1 LRTLPFV
8 VFLSAVLVAAP
19 AGGVAAAQGA
29 AASAPSSAAA
39 PSPSPAQPPAAP
51 SPPPLPGPLVLEADE
66 ISYDALANVVVARG
80 RVRLTHPAFR
90 LAAESLRL
98 DLQAQVLAAEGRV
111 QLVDAAGREVRG
123 ERIVY
128 RLAEETATLEGA
140 ETIVEGVYVR
150 AERIDVAAQR
160 LTVRDALVTICD
172 PRQPLYRVTAR
183 RVEVVPGVELV
194 AREATVWLGSIRV
207 ITLPQYRVS
216 LRPGE
221 RRGPAP
227 PGVGSNRSDGLW
239 VDYRY
244 GYRLG
249 EVSGEL
255 HGKYGQHTGIFL
267 LNTLRYDAPAWG
279 IALVTGR
286 RQHEDEEGILHPY
299 LQAEVQYAHKPA
311 PLGGPLRLSWRLAG
325 GWFDDV
331 DAAAAA
337 TRVDGS
343 LALTADAIALGPRV
357 SVGAS
362 ASYRYSAYGTGQQR
376 SVVSASLALTSHL
389 TQATSVTV
397 GYDMAAPS
405 GTTPF
410 LFDRVDAAST
420 VFLAARH
427 DAGDLRLRAAASHN
441 FAVPETKLSAGA
453 GVRLSPSL
461 HLDVD
466 AVYNMTTS
474 RFEDVDYALTIRCDC
489 ATVTVGYRQLRQQF
503 LLQVAFAVSER
514 MGYTVPGP

>member
-1 LRTLPFV
+1 MRTLPFL
-8 VFLSAVLVAAP
+8 VFLSAVLLAAP
-19 AGGVAAAQGA
+19 AGGVAAAQGT
-29 AASAPSSAAA
+29 APPPVAPTSPAPA
-39 PSPSPAQPPAAP
+39 PSPSAP
-51 SPPPLPGPLVLEADE
+51 SAPARPFGPVVLEAEE
-66 ISYDALANVVVARG
+66 ISYDALANVVTARG
-80 RVRLTHPAFR
+80 RVRVTHPAFR

-98 DLQAQVLAAEGRV
+98 DLQAQVLLAEGRV

-128 RLAEETATLEGA
+128 RLAEETAALDGA
-140 ETIVEGVYVR
+140 ETIVDGVYVR
-150 AERIDVAAQR
+150 AGRIDVTAQR
-160 LTVRDALVTICD
+160 LTVQEALVTICD

-183 RVEVVPGVELV
+183 RVEIVPGVELV
-194 AREATVWLGSIRV
+194 AREATVWLGSLRV
-207 ITLPQYRVS
+207 ITLPQYRTS

-221 RRGPAP
+221 RRGPAA
-227 PGVGSNRSDGLW
+227 PGVGSNRIDGLW

-267 LNTLRYDAPAWG
+267 LNTLRYDTPAWG

-299 LQAEVQYAHKPA
+299 LQAEVEYARKPT

-331 DAAAAA
+331 DAAASA

-343 LALTADAIALGPRV
+343 VTLTADAIALGPRV
-357 SVGAS
+357 SAGAS
-362 ASYRYSAYGTGQQR
+362 ASYRYSAYGTGRQR
-376 SVVSASLALTSHL
+376 SVVSASLAVTSRLTE
-389 TQATSVTV
+389 ATSVTA
-397 GYDMAAPS
+397 GYDLAAPS

-427 DAGDLRLRAAASHN
+427 TTGDLRLRAAASHN

-461 HLDVD
+461 HLDVE

-474 RFEDVDYALTIRCDC
+474 RFEDVDYALTVRCDC
-489 ATVTVGYRQLRQQF
+489 ATVTVGYRQVRQQIV
-503 LLQVAFAVSER
+503 LQVAFAVSER
-514 MGYTVPGP
+514 MGYTIPGP

>member
-1 LRTLPFV
+1 MRTLPFL

-19 AGGVAAAQGA
+19 ASGVAAAQGTG
-29 AASAPSSAAA
+29 PSW
-39 PSPSPAQPPAAP
+39 PV
-51 SPPPLPGPLVLEADE
+51 VLEAEE
-66 ISYDALANVVVARG
+66 ISYDALANVVTARG
-80 RVRLTHPAFR
+80 RVRVTHPAFR

-98 DLQAQVLAAEGRV
+98 DLQAQVLVAEGRV

-128 RLAEETATLEGA
+128 RLAEEAATLEGA
-140 ETIVEGVYVR
+140 ETVVRGVYVR
-150 AERIDVAAQR
+150 AGRIDVTAQR
-160 LTVRDALVTICD
+160 LTVQEALVTICD
-172 PRQPLYRVTAR
+172 PRQPLYRLTAR
-183 RVEVVPGVELV
+183 RVEIVPEVELV
-194 AREATVWLGSIRV
+194 AHQATAWLGSIRL
-207 ITLPQYRVS
+207 ITLPTYRVS

-221 RRGPAP
+221 RRGPAA
-227 PGVGSNRSDGLW
+227 PGLGSNRSDGLW

-249 EVSGEL
+249 EISGEL
-255 HGKYGQHTGIFL
+255 HGKYGQHTGFFL
-267 LNTLRYDAPAWG
+267 LNTLRYDTPAWG
-279 IALVTGR
+279 VSLVTGR
-286 RQHEDEEGILHPY
+286 RQHEDREGILHPY
-299 LQAEVQYAHKPA
+299 LQTEVEYAHKPT
-311 PLGGPLRLSWRLAG
+311 PLGGLLPLSWRLAG

-331 DAAAAA
+331 DAAASA

-343 LALTADAIALGPRV
+343 LTLTADGIALGPRA
-357 SVGAS
+357 SLGAS

-376 SVVSASLALTSHL
+376 SVVSASLAVTSRPSETTSLT
-389 TQATSVTV
+389 A
-397 GYDMAAPS
+397 GYDLAAPS

-410 LFDRVDAAST
+410 LFDRVDATST

-427 DAGDLRLRAAASHN
+427 TTGDLRLRAAASHN

-474 RFEDVDYALTIRCDC
+474 RFEDVDYALTVRCDC
-489 ATVTVGYRQLRQQF
+489 ATVTVGYRQVRQQIF
-503 LLQVAFAVSER
+503 LQVAFTVSER
-514 MGYTVPGP
+514 MGYTIPGP